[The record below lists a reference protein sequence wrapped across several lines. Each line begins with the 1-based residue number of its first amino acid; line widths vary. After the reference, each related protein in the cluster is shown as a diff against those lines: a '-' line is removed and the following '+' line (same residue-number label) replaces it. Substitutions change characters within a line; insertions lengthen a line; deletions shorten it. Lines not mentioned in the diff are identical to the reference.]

1 MPNTNT
7 PSINSEVAI
16 GRRIKG
22 SEMLIGGCSQSQ
34 KRGFQPARLPRGSGS
49 SRLLRP
55 LALMGEHR
63 LAFARKRFRHT
74 RRTIGAPD
82 PTREAFEIEVDDR
95 RRVERQPLR
104 NCQPADDGDTERPA
118 QLGAGPLAE
127 CDWQTAEQCR

>member
-34 KRGFQPARLPRGSGS
+34 KRGFQPAWLPRKRGSSGS
-49 SRLLRP
+49 FRS
-55 LALMGEHR
+55 LALVREHR
-63 LAFARKRFRHT
+63 PAFAQQRLRHP

-82 PTREAFEIEVDDR
+82 PAREAFEVEVDDR

-104 NCQPADDGDTERPA
+104 DRQPADDGDTERPA
-118 QLGAGPLAE
+118 
-127 CDWQTAEQCR
+127 